1 MTVYG
6 LLHARIRCPVSSV
19 VFDMSTGFSGNG
31 IVRGV
36 WQGIWGMHCIRGVD
50 AVAVAF
56 GVHYDGVNSPAG
68 HLTIVG
74 RATA

>member
-1 MTVYG
+1 
-6 LLHARIRCPVSSV
+6 
-19 VFDMSTGFSGNG
+19 MSTGFSGNG